1 MLQTRLLLFFSGKK
15 HQHLGTIKMDYIFYK
30 YDKLVELFL
39 SDFWEWQPFS
49 LVFQQFAFF
58 EM

>member
-15 HQHLGTIKMDYIFYK
+15 HQHLGTIKMDCIFYN
-30 YDKLVELFL
+30 YEKLVELFL
-39 SDFWEWQPFS
+39 IFENDNLSFWCFK
-49 LVFQQFAFF
+49 QFAFF